1 MVIASTIKLFHSRD
15 LVWNLTL
22 RELKGKYRKSFLGW
36 TWSLINPLALMGI
49 YWFVFGYVF
58 GSEAPV
64 GNPSGVQSFPL
75 NLLCG
80 LLPWGFLGLVT
91 TLGLGSM
98 VGNAGLIKKV
108 AFSKETLVVSQAVF
122 SLVQHII
129 EMCLLIVVLLAVG
142 SPLIPQLPITMVLII
157 LLALFS
163 TGIAFALAMCA
174 VYFRDLMYLWTIML
188 QMYFFATPIIYDAD
202 SISGRVSGPILKV
215 LEWQPMAVFVSSFRS
230 ALYSARFPGWNQ
242 MAYLLVISL
251 LSFTVGLTIFTKL
264 GRRVAEEI

>member
-1 MVIASTIKLFHSRD
+1 
-15 LVWNLTL
+15 
-22 RELKGKYRKSFLGW
+22 
-36 TWSLINPLALMGI
+36 
-49 YWFVFGYVF
+49 
-58 GSEAPV
+58 
-64 GNPSGVQSFPL
+64 
-75 NLLCG
+75 
-80 LLPWGFLGLVT
+80 
-91 TLGLGSM
+91 
-98 VGNAGLIKKV
+98 
-108 AFSKETLVVSQAVF
+108 
-122 SLVQHII
+122 
-129 EMCLLIVVLLAVG
+129 
-142 SPLIPQLPITMVLII
+142 
-157 LLALFS
+157 
-163 TGIAFALAMCA
+163 MCA